1 MKRLIWMLLLAP
13 LSVKAANIM
22 VIDGGLEPNYRFTL
36 VNQNRLLKESCYSF
50 DGEIRK
56 FQVAHPDNQRFS
68 AFYEYIGASLCQDE
82 TSKDTSPGAS
92 VIRLWDPDINSH
104 LLGAEGKNGQ
114 PDVGVPIIASD
125 HQTVIAGTISEN
137 TPASI
142 KQWHVHIESV
152 IGINNQG
159 ELAYT
164 NYNSLDQS
172 GRPIHTIEALRDLAE
187 GFESLNGIR
196 VISVSS
202 FVGKPLNN
210 PNINDRYTAPC
221 DNHPDVTRS
230 GLLND
235 YARHIKTLRD
245 RGVTFV
251 TGTDNSAVYPNESG
265 DLIRDNDKIPFP
277 ACLSTT
283 VAVGG
288 LSNQEVAQGAL
299 GPGIDFVTNYHTVHP
314 ETNQPKAGTSYATP
328 KIASYLANLQTVNPS
343 LNNLEALNALR
354 NTGSLHCGS
363 RQYSNVTKQYCIV
376 KPNIDAAKN
385 SIVDSF
391 WSDLVALF
399 NNYQDTEK
407 YGWNYGSSRHQN
419 GVLSYFETVEIPQ
432 NKQLKTSSY
441 NSKLSNG
448 TISYSLAIGQPT
460 LIFSFQPF
468 DIDTSDEVEVL
479 VNDTSY
485 GYVGKTD
492 SNQLGQTQSVCI
504 ASEDLKTD
512 GTNNEVKL
520 KVKNSGETWGV
531 TNLQI
536 SVGTLNESCLS
547 KDGGL
552 NPLPDSQERLVGT
565 SELFG
570 NAYTEG
576 ASNSQVPLDFSVSTL
591 SPENF
596 STTEVKRDL
605 RVSFI
610 AKSGDTSSTDNSTIV
625 RLNGQEVYRSE
636 EFFGSDERSFEFI
649 LSRNELSD
657 GSNTLTF
664 LPRRTGS
671 SMVWGIRNISV
682 EYIEPITLSLDQTDN
697 QRYGYLETPT
707 RLTGLRT
714 NLAITDIEKDYLL
727 SVTGWGIDLEDE
739 NEVFL
744 NGNSLG
750 NLSQGF
756 VTSLAPETAIILPQS
771 LLLEGLNQVEFVQ
784 REPSSTWQGELFIQ
798 WGVEQLNLTAL
809 APDFSNPSVSIL
821 TDVLDP
827 STPFTL
833 SANITNIGE
842 GYAKPSTLLFVL
854 SQDDVISAAQDT
866 VLGSVQ
872 TIGINAGASV
882 EFTIE
887 AQTNLVDQG
896 LFVGACIQSIDDETR
911 TNNNCSP
918 AVELKSAPATVI
930 MAPIYQLLLDD

>member
-1 MKRLIWMLLLAP
+1 MNRFLILTLVLWGTLARA
-13 LSVKAANIM
+13 SNVAI
-22 VIDGGLEPNYRFTL
+22 IDGGIDDIYLQ
-36 VNQNRLLKESCYSF
+36 VISNQVLLTKCYSV
-50 DGEIRK
+50 DDSGL
-56 FQVAHPDNQRFS
+56 VVDPTN
-68 AFYEYIGASLCQDE
+68 
-82 TSKDTSPGAS
+82 PGQ
-92 VIRLWDPDINSH
+92 DPDIFKYYRYAEVSACPNGTTTDNFIGVRSILHSQSHSKGPIYELLESKHMTGVVDIFTQYSEQKIALINSDFYRSESSGPVAAPF
-104 LLGAEGKNGQ
+104 LEPK
-114 PDVGVPIIASD
+114 IA
-125 HQTVIAGTISEN
+125 A
-137 TPASI
+137 PA
-142 KQWHVHIESV
+142 V
-152 IGINNQG
+152 
-159 ELAYT
+159 
-164 NYNSLDQS
+164 
-172 GRPIHTIEALRDLAE
+172 IEALALIAQNY
-187 GFESLNGIR
+187 ESLNIR
-196 VISVSS
+196 VVNMS
-202 FVGKPLNN
+202 FG
-210 PNINDRYTAPC
+210 NDFFGSHGFC
-221 DNHPDVTRS
+221 DNQNFVEE
-230 GLLND
+230 LNEIRELINFLV
-235 YARHIKTLRD
+235 ARGII
-245 RGVTFV
+245 FV
-251 TGTDNSAVYPNESG
+251 AAAGNRVPVGESTGQE
-265 DLIRDNDKIPFP
+265 FP
-277 ACLSTT
+277 ACLSN
-283 VAVGG
+283 VISVGG
-288 LSNQEVAQGAL
+288 ILNSFLSNGQPAQRYYGATARSITFL
-299 GPGIDFVTNYHTVHP
+299 DDPYPLDSNGDTLTGTSFAA
-314 ETNQPKAGTSYATP
+314 PKVAGTISQMMAINPLLENSRILEILEQTSTFTGRVYYPNTDFKYDTNRLSINP
-328 KIASYLANLQTVNPS
+328 IA
-343 LNNLEALNALR
+343 ALNGVRDEFWSDIYFLIKDVIQNISIGW
-354 NTGSLHCGS
+354 NTGSNQHPNGAQFLFSSDGLI
-363 RQYSNVTKQYCIV
+363 QQKQNETLQ
-376 KPNIDAAKN
+376 KQSSPTASQKNIEAGDP
-385 SIVDSF
+385 V
-391 WSDLVALF
+391 VLF
-399 NNYQDTEK
+399 
-407 YGWNYGSSRHQN
+407 
-419 GVLSYFETVEIPQ
+419 
-432 NKQLKTSSY
+432 
-441 NSKLSNG
+441 
-448 TISYSLAIGQPT
+448 SLEPY
-460 LIFSFQPF
+460 
-468 DIDTSDEVEVL
+468 DIDTSDEVEVI
-479 VNDTSY
+479 VNGISY
-485 GYVGKTD
+485 GFLEKTE
-492 SNQLGQTQSVCI
+492 SNTTGPRQTVCI
-504 ASEDLKTD
+504 DPANLKSD
-512 GTNNEVKL
+512 GTDNSVQLKL
-520 KVKNSGETWGV
+520 KSNGETWGV
-531 TNLQI
+531 KNVQ
-536 SVGTLNESCLS
+536 VQAGVADDSCLS

-552 NPLPDSQERLVGT
+552 SPLPESEERLVGT

-750 NLSQGF
+750 NLSKGL
-756 VTSLAPETAIILPQS
+756 VTSLAPETTIILPQS

-842 GYAKPSTLLFVL
+842 GYAKPSTLRFVL

-930 MAPIYQLLLDD
+930 MAPIYFLLLDD